1 MTRIQ
6 MLLSGSFALTV
17 MLSGCDNSPGYPR
30 PEADLLRPEN
40 QLNFSALYKQN
51 CAACHGVEGKD
62 GAAIDLSNP
71 EYQALA
77 DDQSLRKWISGG
89 MSGTQMPAFAISAGG
104 SLTDEQ
110 INVILRGMRQHW
122 SQPGVFSQAHMP
134 AYTQDGS
141 GDVSRGRQ
149 SYEIYCASCHKVSK
163 QQVTSPDYLALVSDQ
178 ALRSII
184 IAGRPDIGHPD
195 WRNDNPGTPLND
207 RDVTD
212 IVAFLESLRS
222 PTPGQPYPQHP

>member
-1 MTRIQ
+1 
-6 MLLSGSFALTV
+6 
-17 MLSGCDNSPGYPR
+17 
-30 PEADLLRPEN
+30 
-40 QLNFSALYKQN
+40 
-51 CAACHGVEGKD
+51 
-62 GAAIDLSNP
+62 
-71 EYQALA
+71 
-77 DDQSLRKWISGG
+77 

-110 INVILRGMRQHW
+110 INVILRGYASALVAAWCFQSGTHARV
-122 SQPGVFSQAHMP
+122 QPRRE
-134 AYTQDGS
+134 
-141 GDVSRGRQ
+141 RGRVAWAGKAMR
-149 SYEIYCASCHKVSK
+149 SIVRL
-163 QQVTSPDYLALVSDQ
+163 VTRFRSNKSRVRDYLALVSDQ